1 MFNIR
6 YKQSITVAII
16 SGAILFIGSV
26 AACSKMQSAQTLISE
41 AKQYQQKGDNKAAII
56 QLKNALQKN
65 PDDSEA
71 RYLLGTIYYETGD
84 PQSAEKELRRALS
97 LGMSPDKVLPGLGKT
112 LLILGQFQKVLDET
126 KQVSGEKQSAEISS
140 LRGNAYLALGKGQE
154 AKESFELALKY
165 NADFPDAL
173 IGLAKHALL
182 EKEILEKEIDSATRL
197 SEQAVSQNPQNPDV
211 WLFKGDLLR
220 AQGKT
225 EPALAAYDQVLKLQ
239 PNNIPAHISK
249 ATLEIASG
257 KFDAAKLDIDSARKE
272 KPNNLIVLYT
282 QALLDFR
289 QGKSAAALESL
300 QQVLRAAPEHM
311 PSILLAG
318 AVQYSLGSMPQAEQH
333 LKKYLAKDPGNLY
346 ARKLLASTLLKS
358 RQTQYAIDVLSPALK
373 DAPQDPQLLAIAG
386 ESYMQ
391 AGDFAKATEYFAKA
405 SALAPKAAEL
415 HSALGLSKLALGEND
430 RAVAEMETAVNLD
443 VKSPKASVL
452 LVLTHLRLKE
462 YDKALAA
469 ATVIEKELPDDPLGY
484 NLKGAAYLGKK
495 DTAAARAS
503 FEKAVTLQPSNFP
516 AVMNLVQLDLQEK
529 KPDVAKKRLEALLDK
544 DKKNIQAMTALAGLA
559 QSQGQ
564 TKEATVWLERASNE
578 NPDALQPAMMLAA
591 HYLQIGEKQKALTLA
606 QKLHG
611 SNSDNPAVLDILA
624 QAQFANGDKQ
634 AALETSNKLAVI
646 KPDSALVQFRI
657 ASIHMAMQNQSAASD
672 ALKKALTLQPDYL
685 DAQLAMASLDVN
697 KENYDGALSIA
708 RQIQK
713 KSGKSPVGYELE
725 GNILMTQKKPALAVK
740 AYEQAFAIGKSGPLM
755 IKLHASLSQA
765 GKSKE
770 ANSRLTQWLKEHPAD
785 IPTRMYLAGT
795 YLAEKQDKAAIE
807 QYQTVLQQDPK
818 YVPALNNL
826 AWLYQ
831 QEKDPRAL
839 EFAEKANQ
847 LAPDNPASL
856 DTLGWILTEQGNTIR
871 GLPLLQKANSLAPD
885 AADIHYHLVLGLVK
899 SGDKAKA
906 RKELEQLL
914 ATGKNFSNIDEAR
927 TLLKEL

>member
-1 MFNIR
+1 MLSIR
-6 YKQSITVAII
+6 YKQTITVAII
-16 SGAILFIGSV
+16 SGAILFIGGV
-26 AACSKMQSAQTLISE
+26 AACSKTQTSQALVSE

-84 PQSAEKELRRALS
+84 PKSAENELRRAMS
-97 LGMSPDKVLPGLGKT
+97 LGMSPDKVLPSLGKT
-112 LLILGQFQKVLDET
+112 LFIMGEFQKVLDET

-165 NADFPDAL
+165 KADFPDAL
-173 IGLAKHALL
+173 IGLAKHSLL
-182 EKEILEKEIDSATRL
+182 EKDIDSATRF

-220 AQGKT
+220 AQGKP

-239 PNNIPAHISK
+239 PNNNSAHISK
-249 ATLEIASG
+249 ASLEIDSG
-257 KFDAAKLDIDSARKE
+257 KFDAAKLDIDAARKE
-272 KPNNLIVLYT
+272 TPNNLNVTYT
-282 QALLDFR
+282 QAMLDFR

-300 QQVLRAAPEHM
+300 QQVLHAAPENM

-333 LKKYLAKDPGNLY
+333 LKKYLGKNPGNLY

-358 RQTQYAIDVLSPALK
+358 RQTQSAIDVLSPALK
-373 DAPQDPQLLAIAG
+373 DAQQDAQLFALAG

-391 AGDFAKATEYFAKA
+391 AGDFTKAAEYFAKA

-415 HSALGLSKLALGEND
+415 HSALGLSKLALGENE

-443 VKSPKASVL
+443 AKSPKAGVM

-469 ATVIEKELPDDPLGY
+469 AKVIEKELPDDPLAH

-503 FEKAVTLQPSNFP
+503 FEKALSIQPTNFT
-516 AVMNLVQLDLQEK
+516 ALVNLVQLDLQEK
-529 KPDVAKKRLEALLDK
+529 KPDVAKKRLEAILEK
-544 DKKNIQAMTALAGLA
+544 DKKNIQIMTALASLA

-564 TKEATVWLERASNE
+564 TKEVTVWLERASSE
-578 NPDALQPAMMLAA
+578 NPDALQPAMMLAT
-591 HYLQIGEKQKALTLA
+591 HYLRTGEKQKALTLA
-606 QKLHG
+606 QKLQG
-611 SNSDNPAVLDILA
+611 SNPSNPDVLDILA
-624 QAQFANGDKQ
+624 QAQFANGDKP
-634 AALETSNKLAVI
+634 AALESYNKLAVLM
-646 KPDSALVQFRI
+646 PESALVKFRI
-657 ASIHMAMQNQSAASD
+657 ASIYMAMQNQPAASD

-685 DAQLAMASLDVN
+685 DAQFAQVTLELR
-697 KENYDGALSIA
+697 KENYDGALAIA

-713 KSGKSPVGYELE
+713 QRAKSPVGYALE
-725 GNILMTQKKPALAVK
+725 GDVLMAQKKPALAVK
-740 AYEQAFAIGKSGPLM
+740 AYEHAYAIGKSGPLM

-770 ANSRLTQWLKEHPAD
+770 ASSRLTQWLKEHPAD
-785 IPTRMYLAGT
+785 ASTRMYLAGT
-795 YLAEKQDKAAIE
+795 YLAERQNKAAIE
-807 QYQTVLQQDPK
+807 QYQTILRQDPK
-818 YVPALNNL
+818 YALALNNL

-839 EFAEKANQ
+839 DYAEKANQ
-847 LAPDNPASL
+847 LTPDNPATL
-856 DTLGWILTEQGNTIR
+856 DTLGWILVEQGNTTR
-871 GLPLLQKANSLAPD
+871 GLPLLQKANSLAPE

-914 ATGKNFSNIDEAR
+914 ASGKAFNKIEDAKA
-927 TLLKEL
+927 LLKQL